1 MKRMNLSKWTM
12 ALLCVCFVFFT
23 SCDKD
28 NFDTKQKKEVNKQEN
43 KNNKEKEEKQK
54 QEENKKKEEEEKRKQ
69 EEEEKQKQ
77 EENKKK
83 EEEEK
88 RKQEEEMKKNQLT
101 LNPTSLTV
109 SPLETKN
116 VNIENG
122 EAPYEVTLL
131 GNKIAVTTINNEG
144 NFFTV
149 TGLIEGETEF
159 LVTDK
164 NKKTAKITVTVKV
177 KK

>member
-12 ALLCVCFVFFT
+12 ALLCVCFVFFI

-43 KNNKEKEEKQK
+43 KDNKEKEEKQK
-54 QEENKKKEEEEKRKQ
+54 QEENKKKEEEEKRKK

-116 VNIENG
+116 VNIQNG
-122 EAPYEVTLL
+122 EAPYEVTAL
-131 GNKIAVTTINNEG
+131 GKQTAVITINNEG

-149 TGLIEGETEF
+149 TGVLEGETEF
-159 LVTDK
+159 RVTDK
-164 NKKTAKITVTVKV
+164 NKKTAKIYHP
-177 KK
+177 

>member
-28 NFDTKQKKEVNKQEN
+28 NFDTKQKKEVNNQEN

-54 QEENKKKEEEEKRKQ
+54 QEEKRKK

-116 VNIENG
+116 VNIQNG
-122 EAPYEVTLL
+122 EAPYEVTAL
-131 GNKIAVTTINNEG
+131 GKQTAVITINNEG

-149 TGLIEGETEF
+149 TGVLEGETEF
-159 LVTDK
+159 RVTDK
-164 NKKTAKITVTVKV
+164 NKKTAKITVMVKV

>member
-1 MKRMNLSKWTM
+1 MNLSKWTM

-23 SCDKD
+23 SCDKND
-28 NFDTKQKKEVNKQEN
+28 FDTKQKKEVNKQEN

-54 QEENKKKEEEEKRKQ
+54 QEENKKKEEEEKKKK

-116 VNIENG
+116 VNIQNG
-122 EAPYEVTLL
+122 EAPYEITLL
-131 GNKIAVTTINNEG
+131 GNKIAITTINNEG

-149 TGLIEGETEF
+149 TGALEGETEF
-159 LVTDK
+159 RVTDK

>member
-28 NFDTKQKKEVNKQEN
+28 NFDTKQKKEVKKQEN
-43 KNNKEKEEKQK
+43 KDNKEK
-54 QEENKKKEEEEKRKQ
+54 
-69 EEEEKQKQ
+69 EEKQKQ

-116 VNIENG
+116 VNIQNG
-122 EAPYEVTLL
+122 EAPYEVTAL
-131 GNKIAVTTINNEG
+131 GKQTAVITINNEG

-149 TGLIEGETEF
+149 TGVLEGETDF
-159 LVTDK
+159 RVTDK

>member
-28 NFDTKQKKEVNKQEN
+28 NFDTKQKKEVNNQEN
-43 KNNKEKEEKQK
+43 KNNKEKEEKQ
-54 QEENKKKEEEEKRKQ
+54 
-69 EEEEKQKQ
+69 
-77 EENKKK
+77 
-83 EEEEK
+83 
-88 RKQEEEMKKNQLT
+88 KQEEEMKKNQLT

-116 VNIENG
+116 VNIQNG
-122 EAPYEVTLL
+122 EAPYEVTAL
-131 GNKIAVTTINNEG
+131 GKQTAVITINNEG

-149 TGLIEGETEF
+149 TGVLEGETEF
-159 LVTDK
+159 RVTDK

>member
-43 KNNKEKEEKQK
+43 KDNKEKEEKQ
-54 QEENKKKEEEEKRKQ
+54 
-69 EEEEKQKQ
+69 
-77 EENKKK
+77 
-83 EEEEK
+83 
-88 RKQEEEMKKNQLT
+88 KQEEEMKKNQLT
-101 LNPTSLTV
+101 LTPTSLTV

-116 VNIENG
+116 VNIQNG
-122 EAPYEVTLL
+122 EAPYEVTAL
-131 GNKIAVTTINNEG
+131 GKQTAVITINNEG

-149 TGLIEGETEF
+149 TGVLEGETEF
-159 LVTDK
+159 RVTDK

>member
-28 NFDTKQKKEVNKQEN
+28 NFDTKQKKEVNNQEN

-54 QEENKKKEEEEKRKQ
+54 QEE
-69 EEEEKQKQ
+69 
-77 EENKKK
+77 
-83 EEEEK
+83 
-88 RKQEEEMKKNQLT
+88 EMKKNQLT
-101 LNPTSLTV
+101 LTPTSLTV

-116 VNIENG
+116 VNIQNG
-122 EAPYEVTLL
+122 EAPYEVTAL
-131 GNKIAVTTINNEG
+131 GKQTAVITINNEG

-149 TGLIEGETEF
+149 TGVLEGETEF
-159 LVTDK
+159 RVTDK

>member
-12 ALLCVCFVFFT
+12 ALLCVCFVFFI

-43 KNNKEKEEKQK
+43 SNDKQKEEKQK
-54 QEENKKKEEEEKRKQ
+54 QEENKKKEEEEKRK
-69 EEEEKQKQ
+69 K
-77 EENKKK
+77 
-83 EEEEK
+83 
-88 RKQEEEMKKNQLT
+88 EEEMKKNQLT

-116 VNIENG
+116 VNIQNG
-122 EAPYEVTLL
+122 EAPYEVTAL
-131 GNKIAVTTINNEG
+131 GKQTAVTTINNEG

-149 TGLIEGETEF
+149 TGVLEGETEF
-159 LVTDK
+159 RVTDK

>member
-43 KNNKEKEEKQK
+43 QNNKEK
-54 QEENKKKEEEEKRKQ
+54 
-69 EEEEKQKQ
+69 EEKQKQ

-101 LNPTSLTV
+101 LTPTSLTV

-116 VNIENG
+116 VNIQNG
-122 EAPYEVTLL
+122 EAPYEVTAL
-131 GNKIAVTTINNEG
+131 GKQTAVITINNEG

-149 TGLIEGETEF
+149 TGVLEGETEF
-159 LVTDK
+159 RVTDK